1 VWGKTIGRLAGG
13 AELIDVRL
21 SVDLCAIYWHFL
33 LVVWLFL
40 FGMLLST

>member
-1 VWGKTIGRLAGG
+1 
-13 AELIDVRL
+13 VRL
-21 SVDLCAIYWHFL
+21 SVVLCAIYLHFL